1 MGGKGTCS
9 LVLSLSPLLSR
20 HHVGVLNG
28 VPHFS
33 ETLFVS
39 HFSLDCIISI
49 SISLHLL
56 SLSSSSLNIVLS
68 PVV

>member
-1 MGGKGTCS
+1 M
-9 LVLSLSPLLSR
+9 VLSFSPLLSM
-20 HHVGVLNG
+20 HYVGVLND

-33 ETLFVS
+33 ETLFIS
-39 HFSLDCIISI
+39 HFSLDCIIFI